1 MLYLKITKGMM
12 YNAQIS
18 FTLVRKST
26 GRRFLKDTV
35 TGTGKQSDVAQGSYS
50 VNSTMKDYLAKFDC
64 EAEDDETD
72 SSYYLSYLQLDKTN
86 GETIN
91 APITSQKFSKQDISQ
106 YENDNTIEKEY
117 DREGPVYVFAKRSTS
132 LSSNERRLSSN
143 SEKCLLSGNQGS
155 FSLVGDVDIKDDP
168 ITNKVYSVA
177 TSADKEL
184 NCTLNKEK
192 ATTEAS
198 LDCIMDGPA
207 RGFYILEKVADE
219 TNGGRGLSFDSNTT
233 ETLLCQTFY
242 SESGESVPS
251 SGGGLSGGAIAGIV
265 ISCIVIVAA
274 IGAVLYFIN
283 SGKAAAILNEASPD
297 ISSKGDNS
305 NYALPNDNT
314 TSKIPVSN

>member
-18 FTLVRKST
+18 FILVRKST

-50 VNSTMKDYLAKFDC
+50 ENSTMKDYLAKFDC

-72 SSYYLSYLQLDKTN
+72 SSYYLSYLQLDQTN
-86 GETIN
+86 GEVIN
-91 APITSQKFSKQDISQ
+91 APITSKKLSTKDISQ
-106 YENDNTIEKEY
+106 CKNDDAIKQY
-117 DREGPVYVFAKRSTS
+117 DRKEGVYVFAKRSTS

-155 FSLVGDVDIKDDP
+155 FSLIGDIDIKDDP

-207 RGFYILEKVADE
+207 RGFYISEEVADE

-283 SGKAAAILNEASPD
+283 PGKAAAILNEVSPD
-297 ISSKGDNS
+297 ISNKGDNS

-314 TSKIPVSN
+314 ISKMPVSN